1 MTIDSAIF
9 LTYNAT
15 GGNNVKKTFPN
26 HLTLPMPFTL
36 RSL

>member
-1 MTIDSAIF
+1 MKIDSATF

-15 GGNNVKKTFPN
+15 GGSNVKKTFP
-26 HLTLPMPFTL
+26 TRFSLPMPFTL